1 MYKASEIEKAKLWYI
16 KLLNLQPL
24 LETPFL
30 VIFKIGECTLS
41 LAKDNSESAINI
53 ECSESYWEVSD
64 IDLSYHK
71 LIELGAKVHTPVKEI
86 LNIRIAKVID
96 PFGNVVCITG
106 SQQDTQER
114 TIEKKPSE
122 TAMIAAFARAVAA
135 KEDRLQI
142 KGPDYLAE
150 LFMTDEGKKPLSDIA
165 SRKWAIQ
172 NLITPP
178 LYGYFICRTAY
189 IDSIYEKA
197 LSENFSQIV
206 FLGAGYDTRAYRF
219 KKANSDIRIFEMDVA
234 SIQNRKIEVLKNANI
249 DIPEQVSF
257 ISINFKNENFATA
270 LLKSGFDR
278 SAKTLFIWEGVT
290 FYLHEEAIR
299 NALEWMNTL
308 ASLGSIVCFDYMTT
322 KVNSVYQS
330 EPFLFWINPSE
341 LPEFMSNFGFDI
353 IEHVNPDEMGKR
365 FLTLE
370 NGVLTE
376 EMLPFF
382 NIVIGVISRKMN
394 EVNAKGIK
402 LPVAHL

>member
-1 MYKASEIEKAKLWYI
+1 MFKSIKRIMYKASEIEEAKLWYM
-16 KLLNLQPL
+16 KLLNIQPVL
-24 LETPFL
+24 DTPFL

-41 LAKDNSESAINI
+41 LAKNNSVSSVNVES
-53 ECSESYWEVSD
+53 SETYWEVDD
-64 IDLSYHK
+64 IDLSYQK
-71 LIELGAKVHTPVKEI
+71 LIELGAKVHTPIKEV
-86 LNIRIAKVID
+86 LNIRIAKIID

-106 SQQDTQER
+106 SQQDAQER

-150 LFMTDEGKKPLSDIA
+150 LFLTDEGKKPLSDIA
-165 SRKWAIQ
+165 SRKWAIR

-219 KKANSDIRIFEMDVA
+219 KNANSNIRIFEMDIA
-234 SIQNRKIEVLKNANI
+234 STQNRKIEVLKNANI

-257 ISINFKNENFATA
+257 LSINFKNENFAVA
-270 LLKSGFDR
+270 LIKSGFVK

-290 FYLHEEAIR
+290 FYLYEEAIR
-299 NALEWMNTL
+299 NTLELINTL
-308 ASLGSIVCFDYMTT
+308 APLGSIICFDYMTA
-322 KVNSVYQS
+322 KVDSVYQS
-330 EPFLFWINPSE
+330 EPFLFWIKPDE
-341 LPEFMSNFGFDI
+341 LSVFMSTFGIDI
-353 IEHVNPDEMGKR
+353 IEHIHPEELGKR

-370 NGVLTE
+370 NGESAEKT
-376 EMLPFF
+376 LPFF
-382 NIVIGVISRKMN
+382 SLVTGIISRK
-394 EVNAKGIK
+394 IK
-402 LPVAHL
+402 L

>member
-1 MYKASEIEKAKLWYI
+1 MYKASEIEEAKLWYI
-16 KLLNLQPL
+16 KLLNIQPIL
-24 LETPFL
+24 DTPFL
-30 VIFKIGECTLS
+30 AIFKIGECTLS
-41 LAKDNSESAINI
+41 LAKNNSVSSVNVES
-53 ECSESYWEVSD
+53 SETYWEVDD
-64 IDLSYHK
+64 IDLSYQK
-71 LIELGAKVHTPVKEI
+71 LIELGAKVHTPIKEV
-86 LNIRIAKVID
+86 LNIRIAKIID

-106 SQQDTQER
+106 SQKDVQER

-142 KGPDYLAE
+142 RGSDYLAE
-150 LFMTDEGKKPLSDIA
+150 LFLTDEGKKPLSDIA

-189 IDSIYEKA
+189 IDCIYEKA

-219 KKANSDIRIFEMDVA
+219 KNANSNIRIFEMDIV
-234 SIQNRKIEVLKNANI
+234 STQNRKIEVLKNANI

-270 LLKSGFDR
+270 LIKSGFVK

-290 FYLHEEAIR
+290 FYLYEEAIR
-299 NALEWMNTL
+299 NTLDLINTL
-308 ASLGSIVCFDYMTT
+308 APLGSLICFDYMTA
-322 KVNSVYQS
+322 KVDSVYQS
-330 EPFLFWINPSE
+330 EPFLFWIKPDE
-341 LPEFMSNFGFDI
+341 LSVFMSTFGIDI
-353 IEHVNPDEMGKR
+353 IEHIHPEELGKR

-370 NGVLTE
+370 NGELAEKT
-376 EMLPFF
+376 LPFF
-382 NIVIGVISRKMN
+382 SIVTGIISSKINYKSIGM
-394 EVNAKGIK
+394 
-402 LPVAHL
+402 P